1 MIGGEVFNKTPD
13 ILFLQ
18 LLYFTLICI
27 YLDSSAPHLASPA
40 WYNAYAAC
48 VVVVV
53 CMSVYV
59 MERGNNESGD
69 RGGKGVIAV
78 MQCNVVCRC

>member
-1 MIGGEVFNKTPD
+1 MIGGEVFNNTPD

-18 LLYFTLICI
+18 LLCFTLICT

-59 MERGNNESGD
+59 MERGYNESGD
-69 RGGKGVIAV
+69 RGRK
-78 MQCNVVCRC
+78 